1 VLVTLA
7 FSAALVAGL
16 AGSAAHAGQH
26 HETLHPSVNVPSA
39 VQTLDD
45 TADDSGPGPTIE
57 IGALIVVLVAITRS
71 PRAAAGRMHEVDEVD
86 SSRPFRHGDEPCRAP
101 PAAAIA

>member
-1 VLVTLA
+1 MLVTVA

-16 AGSAAHAGQH
+16 AGSAAHGRQR
-26 HETLHPSVNVPSA
+26 HETLHPSVSVPSA

-45 TADDSGPGPTIE
+45 AADDSGPGPTIE
-57 IGALIVVLVAITRS
+57 IGALLVVLVAITVS
-71 PRAAAGRMHEVDEVD
+71 PRASARRMHEVDEVD